1 MDLKRFSIADDKI
14 LKLLNSHVAQSSGS
28 DRISGF
34 SNNTEIGNFTGV
46 NPFPYI
52 GDPIPPLKPAT
63 VTIGTAT
70 TTSHPLAT
78 PAFPNALPNALPYN
92 NVFQNWTPPLGA
104 LGDFFNV
111 QYLSV
116 EAVCAVTGRALK
128 PGEPV
133 LILDEHIISKAAF
146 MKLLR
151 EGFERMMFRVE
162 EMHEMT
168 GYDS

>member
-1 MDLKRFSIADDKI
+1 MEIKRFFDPETDFTD
-14 LKLLNSHVAQSSGS
+14 LSSGVPAFFNGNGKS
-28 DRISGF
+28 PDVHF
-34 SNNTEIGNFTGV
+34 AVNNGGSANSIGSCTGI

-52 GDPIPPLKPAT
+52 GDPPPPLSPVP
-63 VTIGTAT
+63 VTIGTGT
-70 TTSHPLAT
+70 TTSYPFAPSTNIVQTYTPL
-78 PAFPNALPNALPYN
+78 PSALN
-92 NVFQNWTPPLGA
+92 
-104 LGDFFNV
+104 DFFNI

-116 EAVCAVTGRALK
+116 EAVCAVTGKTLK

-151 EGFERMMFRVE
+151 EGFERLMVPKIE
-162 EMHEMT
+162 EMHEIT

>member
-1 MDLKRFSIADDKI
+1 MDIKRSLLLQDQRLSTDLSSFKI
-14 LKLLNSHVAQSSGS
+14 N
-28 DRISGF
+28 GF
-34 SNNTEIGNFTGV
+34 SNNIEIGNYTGV

-70 TTSHPLAT
+70 TTSYPLAT
-78 PAFPNALPNALPYN
+78 PAFPNALPYS

-116 EAVCAVTGRALK
+116 EAICAVTGRALK

>member
-1 MDLKRFSIADDKI
+1 MDLKRFFEPEPDFTDLSSSIPTLFTDSIRSPDV
-14 LKLLNSHVAQSSGS
+14 HYAQPNISGS
-28 DRISGF
+28 ANS
-34 SNNTEIGNFTGV
+34 SIGGTYTDGV

-70 TTSHPLAT
+70 TTSYPLT
-78 PAFPNALPNALPYN
+78 TSIPSVLQP
-92 NVFQNWTPPLGA
+92 WTPPLGA

-133 LILDEHIISKAAF
+133 LVLDEHIISKAAF